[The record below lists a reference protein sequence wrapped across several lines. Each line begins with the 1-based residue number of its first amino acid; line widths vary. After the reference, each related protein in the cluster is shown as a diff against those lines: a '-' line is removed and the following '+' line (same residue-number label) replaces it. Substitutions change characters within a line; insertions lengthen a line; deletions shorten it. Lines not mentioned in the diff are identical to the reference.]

1 MEIGCEVAD
10 DSEVR
15 VCGTICVMTTLEFL
29 QHFLAKLGHGD
40 LLFSV
45 TQLISTVSLSPSA
58 EVQTRGSVRRERL
71 RPNRDSTLL
80 PSGKTFSSGLKSAMA
95 CLRQS
100 LSQTFL
106 RRLVISGS
114 DLRSRPAD
122 TACLDS

>member
-71 RPNRDSTLL
+71 RPNRHFTHHSNETLVNRIE
-80 PSGKTFSSGLKSAMA
+80 TN
-95 CLRQS
+95 RN
-100 LSQTFL
+100 LSV
-106 RRLVISGS
+106 RAV
-114 DLRSRPAD
+114 D
-122 TACLDS
+122 T